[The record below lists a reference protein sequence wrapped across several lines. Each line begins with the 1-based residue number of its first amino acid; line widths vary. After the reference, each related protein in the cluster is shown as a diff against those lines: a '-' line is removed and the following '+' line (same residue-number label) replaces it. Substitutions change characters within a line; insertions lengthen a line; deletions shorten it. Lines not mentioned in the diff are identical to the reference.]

1 MVEIEFHLVD
11 FMDAGALPRASVEFT
26 LTVVPRFPVLPD
38 EAPGPPQP
46 PRPDERFAES
56 LRRTVQTDPD
66 GRAALSF
73 DATDVFSRLTGL
85 ERDDPPGHSV
95 DAVGTLSASARLLG
109 IRLPRAQLAGG
120 LGPVERLEHTLP
132 ADLGMSIVGHTTPET
147 ARLWFHLPFEPASDH
162 SFTCHVTPARAGVPA
177 PAAGPVDPAT
187 DLGPAF
193 DLEFDPASNTDVAR
207 TTGLSPGRAHD
218 YALVLQRGTS
228 RFVLAGGRFRTPTAG
243 QTNLAFAFG
252 SCHLPVVTGTP
263 DQPSPEAVRSLELW
277 QRLDDRDDSELLLLI
292 GDQIYGDDIEDKWP
306 DEDDFSR
313 YLRRYRQLWAHRPTR
328 SVLRSMPTYMIL
340 DDHDVADDFGLGDL
354 DDNKVDGALL
364 AYRFFQHAHGPSDS
378 LSAPFHY
385 SFRRGP
391 AAFFVMDG
399 RTQRGEGTP
408 VFGQR
413 QLADLQ
419 AWARNPDTRAADLIF
434 FVAPIPLALLPT
446 EIIRKVV
453 DELAGPAFA
462 AAGVL
467 AGLGIG
473 LPLSVLGIPAPF
485 PGVGGAVSTA
495 AVLGAVGYGAAEV
508 LEDHID
514 RTLLLEAD
522 LGERWDLAGNQPDL
536 VRLLDLLFDLAN
548 GVGDD
553 PPRKRAVFI
562 LSGDIHAA
570 TMHLIRSLPEG
581 RGLEHRAN
589 PLITQLTSSA
599 ISHEPVNS
607 TLWSE
612 AVSRIDEE
620 LDLDLTDIN
629 VLQIVREGADW
640 ERLSKGAIDVD
651 DVFGDGR
658 GEYFLDPNRD
668 RRYLTQYAGL
678 LMERTVG
685 HVDVRRT
692 SLQRRAYR
700 IRLRIEGQSGRRL
713 ESVLNLDLDA
723 PSPSGLVVKPASLS
737 FAVSQTGGTDT
748 GAVTIEN
755 IAGAAVDVT
764 VQPPLG
770 GPFSWQA
777 ATFRLE
783 HGETR
788 NVQISFRPTSSAVV
802 RGRLTVTSSAPNS
815 PHTVPV
821 TGKGPGGFP
830 PEDPDAPP
838 PPGKVEL
845 SPSIVNF
852 GPVALGS
859 SASRVVTITNKTG
872 AAVRVSAAAT
882 APSAQFRWSGFD
894 ALLVNN
900 GKRTV
905 SIAFHPAANGFH
917 NGRFTVRNTSTG
929 ESHSVDLTGKGGI
942 GGIPTPPDG

>member
-1 MVEIEFHLVD
+1 MVEISFRLVD
-11 FMDAGALPRASVEFT
+11 FMDARPLPRATVEFT

-38 EAPGPPQP
+38 GGPGPPQE

-56 LRRTVQTDPD
+56 LRRTVVTGPD

-73 DATDVFSRLTGL
+73 EATAVFSRLTGL

-95 DAVGTLSASARLLG
+95 DAVGTLSADARLLG
-109 IRLPRAQLAGG
+109 IRLPRAELAGG
-120 LGPVERLEHTLP
+120 LGPADRLEHTLP
-132 ADLGMSIVGHTTPET
+132 ADLGMSIVGHTTPAT
-147 ARLWFHLPFEPASDH
+147 ARVWFHLPFEPARDH
-162 SFTCHVTPARAGVPA
+162 SFTCHVVPA
-177 PAAGPVDPAT
+177 GAGTSPPAAGPLDPAT
-187 DLGPAF
+187 DLGPG
-193 DLEFDPASNTDVAR
+193 LPMTFDPASNTAVAK
-207 TTGLSPGRAHD
+207 TSGLAPGRAQD
-218 YALVLQRGTS
+218 YALVLQRGSS
-228 RFVLAGGRFRTPTAG
+228 RFVLAGGRFLTPATN
-243 QTNLAFAFG
+243 QRNLAFAFG

-292 GDQIYGDDIEDKWP
+292 GDQIYGDGIEQKWP

-328 SVLRSMPTYMIL
+328 SVLRSTPTYMIL
-340 DDHDVADDFGLGDL
+340 DDHDVADDFGVGDL

-378 LSAPFHY
+378 VSAPFHY

-408 VFGQR
+408 VFGQH
-413 QLADLQ
+413 QLDDLR

-434 FVAPIPLALLPT
+434 FVAPVPLALLPT
-446 EIIRKVV
+446 ETIRKVV
-453 DELAGPAFA
+453 DELSEQAFVT
-462 AAGVL
+462 AGVL
-467 AGLGIG
+467 LGLGLG
-473 LPLSVLGIPAPF
+473 LFGIPF
-485 PGVGGAVSTA
+485 PGVGGAVTGA

-522 LGERWDLAGNQPDL
+522 LGERWDLAANQPDL

-548 GVGDD
+548 GVGDQ

-562 LSGDIHAA
+562 LAGDIHAA
-570 TMHLIRSLPEG
+570 TMHLIRSLPAG
-581 RGLEHRAN
+581 RGLQHRAN

-612 AVSRIDEE
+612 AVARIDED
-620 LDLDLTDIN
+620 LDLDLKDIN
-629 VLQIVREGADW
+629 FLQLFREGADW

-651 DVFGDGR
+651 EVFGDGK

-700 IRLRIEGQSGRRL
+700 IRLTIEGQSNERL
-713 ESVLNLDLDA
+713 ESVLNVDLDA
-723 PSPSGLVVKPASLS
+723 PSASGLVLDPPSLS
-737 FAVSQTGGTDT
+737 LAVHQAGGTDT
-748 GAVTIEN
+748 RSVTIEN

-764 VQPPLG
+764 VPSPPG
-770 GPFSWQA
+770 GPFSWQPT
-777 ATFRLE
+777 TFSLQ
-783 HGETR
+783 HAETR
-788 NVQISFRPTSSAVV
+788 TVPISFRPTSSAVV

-815 PHTVPV
+815 PHTIELA
-821 TGKGPGGFP
+821 GKGAGGFP
-830 PEDPDAPP
+830 PDDPDAPP
-838 PPGKVEL
+838 PPGRVEL
-845 SPSIVNF
+845 APAVVNF
-852 GPVALGS
+852 GSVALNGS
-859 SASRVVTITNKTG
+859 AIRTVTITNKTG
-872 AAVRVSAAAT
+872 AAVTLSAAASAT
-882 APSAQFRWSGFD
+882 NAQFRWNGFQT
-894 ALLVNN
+894 LLVNN

-905 SIAFHPAANGFH
+905 SITFRPAAKGPQT
-917 NGRFTVRNTSTG
+917 GRFTVRNAGTG
-929 ESHSVDLTGKGGI
+929 ESHSVELVGKGGV
-942 GGIPTPPDG
+942 GGFPTPPDGPRRM